1 MQLSVIFKLNLVS
14 FFLLFTFWVLCIKNK
29 TKTNP
34 RWTTRT
40 ICQNIFAT
48 SYWIINSIQIGPYSF
63 FSPQQLRKK
72 QKIKGGKY
80 FQPVAA
86 FNLKNLTKQSK
97 QREDFFS
104 VAALN
109 LPLASMLYYLYLC
122 TGCLKHPS
130 SFRYGRTCLY
140 ATYHR
145 QATLHWLPSEQ
156 IRCVE

>member
-29 TKTNP
+29 TKTKP

-97 QREDFFS
+97 QSEDFFS
-104 VAALN
+104 VAASATGQHALLSVSVYWMPQTPELISLWQDMSVCN
-109 LPLASMLYYLYLC
+109 IPQAGYLALIA
-122 TGCLKHPS
+122 
-130 SFRYGRTCLY
+130 F
-140 ATYHR
+140 
-145 QATLHWLPSEQ
+145 
-156 IRCVE
+156 